1 MRALFGQLLSPPTDF
16 QFRIKLILAHNAT
29 KFHSKSTKN
38 SIHSLISTLNLKLSA
53 YNISQIPVIGKCS
66 LSLEHKSKLLK
77 VSFLVVDT
85 KSVPILGLEL
95 CKNLKL
101 IKCIY
106 SIELKENS
114 LLSEFSDCLWEIG
127 TLNKIHQ
134 IEIKENF
141 TPVVTPVR
149 QIPHSLKPK
158 VEKELKSMVDLN
170 IIESVDQLIGS

>member
-1 MRALFGQLLSPPTDF
+1 M
-16 QFRIKLILAHNAT
+16 
-29 KFHSKSTKN
+29 
-38 SIHSLISTLNLKLSA
+38 
-53 YNISQIPVIGKCS
+53 
-66 LSLEHKSKLLK
+66 
-77 VSFLVVDT
+77 SFLVVDT

-101 IKCIY
+101 IKRIY